1 MVIAGA
7 LWLLA
12 LLMSTSR
19 IQGEIWHGYGAF
31 KGKARLCLT
40 SMQYTNMGTRRGE
53 EEARS

>member
-19 IQGEIWHGYGAF
+19 IQGEIWHGCGAF

-40 SMQYTNMGTRRGE
+40 SMQYTNMGARRGE